1 MKKAKVPR
9 SSKWFAKDKTSLPF
23 PEAGLKNSDAE
34 DDDEDDEDEI
44 EEVGGEQDNAPDP
57 SVPVP
62 EDVSDPSAP
71 APKDVPDPSALAPV
85 GSAHQSE
92 N

>member
-1 MKKAKVPR
+1 MKKAKVPH
-9 SSKWFAKDKTSLPF
+9 SSKWFSRDKTPLPF

-34 DDDEDDEDEI
+34 DDDEDEI
-44 EEVGGEQDNAPDP
+44 EEVGGEQGNALDP

-62 EDVSDPSAP
+62 EDVPDLSAP
-71 APKDVPDPSALAPV
+71 TPENVPDPSTLAPV
-85 GSAHQSE
+85 GSGHQSE